1 MGRKLKGKVATAKG
15 LKGALARH
23 EELAKIKQQREKAL
37 LAQKEN
43 KENKH
48 KSIKSG
54 GNTRKVKQ
62 NQARQSGAKGL
73 VPFSADESVLLVG
86 EGDFTFALS
95 IVKQNLVRPER
106 LLATSFD
113 SKEELIAK
121 YPGVETTLAALE
133 EEGVAV
139 RHDIDATNL
148 PATLKTIPTKKK
160 LHVKL
165 FNTNMKLDCI
175 MFNFPHT
182 GRGMKDMDRNVRDHQ
197 KLVAAYFKSC
207 KEMFRI
213 INNTTNNDFGGY
225 SSEKNFIGSTDA
237 KIVVSIFEGE
247 PYNSWKIKMLARSEG
262 YKVDRSG
269 KFDWLMFPEYHHKR
283 TNGIRDTTKPAHER
297 DARIYIFDRYVKPED
312 RPKKTED
319 SDSDSD

>member
-1 MGRKLKGKVATAKG
+1 MGRKLKGRLVTAKG

-23 EELAKIKQQREKAL
+23 EELSKIKQQREKTL

-43 KENKH
+43 KANKD

-54 GNTRKVKQ
+54 GNTKKVKQ
-62 NQARQSGAKGL
+62 NQLRQSAAKGL
-73 VPFSADESVLLVG
+73 VPFTPEESVLLVG

-95 IVKQNLVRPER
+95 IVKQNLVRPES
-106 LLATSFD
+106 LVATSFD
-113 SKEELIAK
+113 SKEELVAK
-121 YPGVETTLAALE
+121 YPDVETTLAALE
-133 EEGVAV
+133 KEGVIV

-148 PATLKTIPTKKK
+148 PATLKTLPTKKK
-160 LHVKL
+160 PHVKL
-165 FNTNMKLDCI
+165 FNTNKKLDCI

-197 KLVAAYFKSC
+197 KLVAAYFRSC
-207 KEMFRI
+207 KEVFKIM
-213 INNTTNNDFGGY
+213 NSTANNDFGGY
-225 SSEKNFIGSTDA
+225 NSDRKMGSADS
-237 KIVVSIFEGE
+237 KIVLSIFEGE

-262 YKVDRSG
+262 YKVERSG

-297 DARIYIFDRYVKPED
+297 DARIYIFDPYVKAED
-312 RPKKTED
+312 RPKKTEE